1 MKIQNKKKKYIKID
15 KNMWKIYLVLIIF
28 IIVIAFLSLK
38 IGTVNISV
46 KDIFRSFLGGKMRDE
61 SMKSIIIDVRFPR
74 IIMAVL
80 IGMLL
85 A

>member
-38 IGTVNISV
+38 IGTV
-46 KDIFRSFLGGKMRDE
+46 DI
-61 SMKSIIIDVRFPR
+61 
-74 IIMAVL
+74 
-80 IGMLL
+80 
-85 A
+85 